1 MFTYILFLTI
11 YPFLTYAS
19 TGYDSIFIDG
29 QDRCVLRDCLCE
41 VRPSPVYTSSRNVE
55 ISRRLS
61 IYFEEDSWNISD
73 NDRDKIINFFNYYG
87 NTRYSII
94 GYTDGCGSTQYNS
107 VLARN
112 RAREISRYKPS
123 GASSTI
129 ISGGEISSGHSREA
143 RRVDIIVK
151 SRRRLTNEIERIP
164 ADFYLIDA
172 SGSMWNSHARWSDV
186 VSASLKPNSRI
197 FLSMVSGCR
206 YGQPIGSVLPSGGT
220 EIWYSYWKIL
230 DKMSPGQTLLI
241 VSDFRSTVPLTSRE
255 YNMIAN
261 KARERGVRVIT
272 VRP

>member
-1 MFTYILFLTI
+1 M
-11 YPFLTYAS
+11 
-19 TGYDSIFIDG
+19 
-29 QDRCVLRDCLCE
+29 
-41 VRPSPVYTSSRNVE
+41 
-55 ISRRLS
+55 
-61 IYFEEDSWNISD
+61 
-73 NDRDKIINFFNYYG
+73 
-87 NTRYSII
+87 
-94 GYTDGCGSTQYNS
+94 
-107 VLARN
+107 
-112 RAREISRYKPS
+112 
-123 GASSTI
+123 
-129 ISGGEISSGHSREA
+129 
-143 RRVDIIVK
+143 
-151 SRRRLTNEIERIP
+151 TNEIERIP

-172 SGSMWNSHARWSDV
+172 SGSMWNSQARWSDV

-220 EIWYSYWKIL
+220 EIWYSYWRIL